1 MSAAAPRVAIAT
13 GCKRAQPRADQQ
25 MTRNGFGLLPGM
37 LAASMLLGAPGAT
50 SAQVHPVS
58 IAGYL
63 PDAQPLPAA
72 DPRSIV
78 AGLLANDRTRVRRD
92 DDAGVVD
99 LEDVG
104 DPSVHYV
111 VVGKAHWAYPSVIRL
126 RRAAQD
132 GFWATR
138 IGYACGAAP
147 EACARLEETLRA
159 RQAQI
164 VFLDDQ
170 VAASEGVR
178 ASLRPWP
185 KTARPGRDFWIRQF
199 SLNPRLDEVD
209 WRDRKWR
216 IQPVDP
222 RCEIVG
228 PAYASAPD
236 YPAREY
242 FGHVEGT
249 AVVVFTVA
257 ADGHVLDAQFEQ
269 STGAYD
275 LDFAALDAVSVMRF
289 RMKGCATPQSVA
301 RARVPFVFDSA
312 ASDDGLP
319 QDFDRAAF
327 GY

>member
-1 MSAAAPRVAIAT
+1 
-13 GCKRAQPRADQQ
+13 